1 MLGSSSTG
9 VRVLAKRRQ
18 AGNLVMGHQTPGMDS
33 SQRQAGKPK
42 GQLSRKAGTNW
53 RQHGSGRVWVRA
65 EMGLRSKS
73 AVPSFL
79 VVYDSQ
85 EEKESCFFIL
95 KVLPISALLK
105 PTVLLGILK

>member
-53 RQHGSGRVWVRA
+53 RQHGSGRVWVQA
-65 EMGLRSKS
+65 EMGLLGTGPREVRQGNCGS
-73 AVPSFL
+73 ATATTMHHFW
-79 VVYDSQ
+79 
-85 EEKESCFFIL
+85 F
-95 KVLPISALLK
+95 
-105 PTVLLGILK
+105 